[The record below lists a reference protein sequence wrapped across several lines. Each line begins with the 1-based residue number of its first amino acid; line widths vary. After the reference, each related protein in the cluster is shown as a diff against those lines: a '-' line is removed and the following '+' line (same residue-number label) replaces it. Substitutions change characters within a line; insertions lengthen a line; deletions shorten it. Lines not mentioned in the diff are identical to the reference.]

1 MAIKMKGKMKELVA
15 IGASIGSN
23 CTPCLKHHIR
33 LAKEYGA
40 SEEEIKESIEI
51 ALKVKKNSTRSIDK
65 LIQDI
70 LGGELGGD
78 CEPNCG
84 CEG

>member
-1 MAIKMKGKMKELVA
+1 MKGKIMELVA

-23 CTPCLKHHIR
+23 CTTCLKHHVR

-40 SEEEIKESIEI
+40 TEEEVRDAIEV

-65 LIQDI
+65 LIHDTI
-70 LGGELGGD
+70 GTGESADEFGKV
-78 CEPNCG
+78 P
-84 CEG
+84 